1 MISAKLSE
9 ISEKVLW
16 RFYNALRGIWLMVVY
31 YSLWDIRSLLF
42 VFGIENTLYLE
53 REKIIVSKNVND
65 DRELTEL
72 FDILLRPE
80 FARYNEIER
89 KLLIDTVAYF
99 LEKDDSFDDVFSIM
113 TTYFDDDVEDQRQF
127 MRVLLICLKRYGDE
141 IKSRG

>member
-1 MISAKLSE
+1 
-9 ISEKVLW
+9 
-16 RFYNALRGIWLMVVY
+16 MVVS

-42 VFGIENTLYLE
+42 VFDIENTLNLE

-65 DRELTEL
+65 DRELAEL

-113 TTYFDDDVEDQRQF
+113 TTYFDDDVEDRRQF
-127 MRVLLICLKRYGDE
+127 MRVLLIRLERYGDE
-141 IKSRG
+141 IKSID